1 LWHFYLRLYLR
12 SPGVMREAD
21 RPFRL
26 KWKPNRASGVWL
38 RHWPVHFKREM
49 GEHQQSRLLAKIAK
63 KYVYSSSK
71 HTGFLVALLV
81 EIIKKILQD
90 KSRLKKRAC
99 ASAALYFKLQQGQRS
114 SKAKRKINNG
124 ETHLFDKR
132 KRKEKKKQSSTGGL
146 TSYWEMGQENP
157 VELTIRLDQ
166 VNRPM
171 PMYQYESFNVFS
183 LQLDQSY

>member
-1 LWHFYLRLYLR
+1 
-12 SPGVMREAD
+12 MREAD

-26 KWKPNRASGVWL
+26 RWKPNRASGVWL

-99 ASAALYFKLQQGQRS
+99 ASAALYFKLQQGHRS
-114 SKAKRKINNG
+114 SNAIWKKLLCNPSFWLKAKKEG
-124 ETHLFDKR
+124 R
-132 KRKEKKKQSSTGGL
+132 KRTSITIKHWGYI
-146 TSYWEMGQENP
+146 TSYWECGDKRISRINDRLNQVQPPNADVP
-157 VELTIRLDQ
+157 VRK
-166 VNRPM
+166 
-171 PMYQYESFNVFS
+171 F
-183 LQLDQSY
+183 